1 MPRHRALTL
10 ISPFLN
16 LQLSLVLL
24 RRGDKMTLQDKA
36 FLSSLSY
43 FKEED
48 ISLLYMISNHV
59 RVLTKNHD
67 RLSLSTLCQ

>member
-1 MPRHRALTL
+1 MPGHRALTL

-24 RRGDKMTLQDKA
+24 ERGGKMTLQDKA
-36 FLSSLSY
+36 FLSSLSC

-48 ISLLYMISNHV
+48 ISLLYMISNHIYDNY
-59 RVLTKNHD
+59 RIII
-67 RLSLSTLCQ
+67 C